1 MSNLPGNPHE
11 EDAMMYSCEASE
23 IQAHEDH
30 ERLILAQQATTH
42 ATLALAYEQ
51 RNVALAI
58 IAASTHP
65 DGTYALDPAVVD
77 KAQDQLKARLGLGD
91 NNA

>member
-1 MSNLPGNPHE
+1 MSNNLPGNPHE

-51 RNVALAI
+51 RTTTLVHALL
-58 IAASTHP
+58 SDSLVT
-65 DGTYALDPAVVD
+65 DGKYDELQAEVR
-77 KAQDQLKARLGLGD
+77 QRLGLGE
-91 NNA
+91 NK